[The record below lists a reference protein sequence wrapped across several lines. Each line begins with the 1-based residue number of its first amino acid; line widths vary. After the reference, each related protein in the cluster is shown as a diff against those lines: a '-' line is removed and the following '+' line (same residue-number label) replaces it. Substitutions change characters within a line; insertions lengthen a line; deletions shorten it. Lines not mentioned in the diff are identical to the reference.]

1 MLLRLLKAK
10 NVLENLRVHLNQVA
24 KLVVDEHR
32 LPELIPWVL
41 ESPEVVLD
49 QVVDCSD
56 HFQLLGEVGWSV
68 HLCYEV
74 GG

>member
-10 NVLENLRVHLNQVA
+10 NILENLRVHLNQVA

-32 LPELIPWVL
+32 LLELIPWVL
-41 ESPEVVLD
+41 ESPEVVLN
-49 QVVDCSD
+49 QVVDCPD
-56 HFQLLGEVGWSV
+56 HFQLLGEVSWRV
-68 HLCYEV
+68 HLSYEV